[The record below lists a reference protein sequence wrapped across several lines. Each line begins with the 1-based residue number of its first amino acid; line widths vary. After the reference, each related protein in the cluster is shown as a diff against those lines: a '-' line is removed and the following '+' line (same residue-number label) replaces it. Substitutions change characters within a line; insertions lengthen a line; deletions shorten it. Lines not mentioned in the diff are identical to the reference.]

1 MRMVTRPLFRKAEA
15 TEKFSSFDAA
25 RRSAM
30 ALASVK
36 FFSFSEWA
44 MAIPLSQIAL
54 ASFSA
59 KKLPMEPA
67 ILSPVTLRISSES
80 ALEWATS
87 FSSQQYSSFFAAW
100 ASESAWKRFS

>member
-1 MRMVTRPLFRKAEA
+1 MVIRPAFRKAEA
-15 TEKFSSFDAA
+15 MGKLSSFDAA
-25 RRSAM
+25 RRSAL
-30 ALASVK
+30 ALASVM
-36 FFSFSEWA
+36 FFSFSERA

-87 FSSQQYSSFFAAW
+87 FSSQQYSSFFAAR